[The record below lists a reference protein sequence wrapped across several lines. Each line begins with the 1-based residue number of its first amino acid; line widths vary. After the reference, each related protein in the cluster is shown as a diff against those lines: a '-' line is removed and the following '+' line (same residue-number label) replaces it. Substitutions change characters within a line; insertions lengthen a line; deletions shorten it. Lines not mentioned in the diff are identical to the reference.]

1 MKTKSNITRMIL
13 YIIVPLIIIAVII
26 LRLNSNKEIT
36 KQKVYHYNK
45 EQAIT
50 VQADTLRLENIID
63 GNIYTGNFEPER
75 ESKISAEVPGKI
87 NSVLVD
93 LGSYVTRGQ
102 ALIQLDNSL
111 LKLQLQAT
119 EVQLEGLQDDVNRY
133 TVLTQADA
141 VQGVQL
147 EKAELG
153 LKAARVQ
160 KETLEE
166 QISKTSIKAPFNGIV
181 TAKLN
186 DEGGFAAPGVPL
198 LQITDIALLKFTVN
212 VPENDLHRFHLN
224 QQYDISADVYPDIS
238 LSGKVIMIGSKA
250 NAGNSFPVQFQVKNT
265 KNLDIKSGMFGKV
278 NIKRQEMVKGIII
291 PSSAIMEEGGK
302 AQVYLIKSGKAVL
315 QNIEVSKAIENKSVI
330 SAGLQPGD
338 LLVTNGFINL
348 YDGANIA
355 IVNDH

>member
-1 MKTKSNITRMIL
+1 MKKKSKLITMAL
-13 YIIVPLIIIAVII
+13 YLIISLAVIAVIV
-26 LRLNSNKEIT
+26 LRLKSNKET
-36 KQKVYHYNK
+36 AQQKIYHYNK

-50 VQADTLRLENIID
+50 VQADTLHPEDIVD
-63 GNIYTGNFEPER
+63 GHVYTGTFEPNR
-75 ESKISAEVPGKI
+75 ETRVSSEVQGKI
-87 NSVLVD
+87 NSVLAD
-93 LGSYVTRGQ
+93 LGSIVTRGQ
-102 ALIQLDNSL
+102 PLMQLDNSL
-111 LKLQLQAT
+111 LKLQLHST

-133 TVLTQADA
+133 TILTKADA

-147 EKAELG
+147 EKAALG
-153 LKAARVQ
+153 YKAAKVQ

-198 LQITDIALLKFTVN
+198 LQITDITILKFTVN
-212 VPENDLHRFHLN
+212 VAENDLHLFHLN

-238 LSGKVIMIGSKA
+238 LPGKIIMIGSKA

-278 NIKRQEMVKGIII
+278 NIKGKEPLKGIII
-291 PSSAIMEEGGK
+291 PSSAIMGEGGK

-338 LLVTNGFINL
+338 ILVTNGFINL